1 MMKRIASLLIGAT
14 ITGATVVASAQ
25 AIIVSP
31 DGPIKTLADARDAA
45 RLQRHS
51 GKKGS
56 ITITV
61 RAGTY
66 YLPDTLVLEPEDS
79 DTIWEARVG
88 EHPVISGGRVISG
101 WTKDPGPNSKT
112 WTANAPGP
120 YFHQLF
126 VNGARATRART
137 PNYGFFTMDGK
148 SPTAPRG
155 TPPKAFEFHY
165 RGNDIKKEW
174 ASDGDVEVIAYELW
188 SDLRSPIATVDEA
201 THLAVLSS
209 NGRGREEDA
218 RYFIEN
224 SRDALDAQGEWYL
237 DKTAQKVSYI
247 PLEGENIGQAL
258 VVAPTLGRLVS
269 VQGKP
274 EAGAFVQNVVFRGLT
289 FADADW
295 TMAARGIGGGG
306 GGLSDAKGYFDS
318 QSADA
323 APSAIDVVG
332 AVGFKMENCTITRS
346 GGYGLFLGRGSKH
359 SQVLANKF
367 YDLGGGG
374 VKVGEP
380 VLRTDDAEQNYQN
393 VIADND
399 IHDLGLVYAAAT
411 GIWVL
416 QSGQNQIIH
425 NHVHDLLYSAI
436 SVGWTWGFAA
446 NQSKGNLIAFNNI
459 HGIKKNM
466 LTDLGGIYILGVQ
479 PGTVIQNNLVHD
491 ISSFTYGGWGIYLDE
506 GVSNVVVE
514 NNIVYDCKSAGFHLH
529 YGNDDIVRNNI
540 FAFNHEDQLEW
551 SYRTAP
557 PHNSLT
563 IEHNIVDF
571 DQGNLLGRNWKDGQY
586 TFRNNIY
593 YDVRGPEIHFAGKS
607 FSDWQS
613 SGQDRGSIVADP
625 LFINAGNFDFRLRP
639 NSPALKAGFR
649 PIDMTGVGPRVRAG
663 ADAR

>member
-1 MMKRIASLLIGAT
+1 
-14 ITGATVVASAQ
+14 
-25 AIIVSP
+25 
-31 DGPIKTLADARDAA
+31 
-45 RLQRHS
+45 
-51 GKKGS
+51 
-56 ITITV
+56 
-61 RAGTY
+61 
-66 YLPDTLVLEPEDS
+66 
-79 DTIWEARVG
+79 
-88 EHPVISGGRVISG
+88 
-101 WTKDPGPNSKT
+101 
-112 WTANAPGP
+112 
-120 YFHQLF
+120 
-126 VNGARATRART
+126 
-137 PNYGFFTMDGK
+137 
-148 SPTAPRG
+148 
-155 TPPKAFEFHY
+155 
-165 RGNDIKKEW
+165 
-174 ASDGDVEVIAYELW
+174 
-188 SDLRSPIATVDEA
+188 
-201 THLAVLSS
+201 
-209 NGRGREEDA
+209 
-218 RYFIEN
+218 
-224 SRDALDAQGEWYL
+224 
-237 DKTAQKVSYI
+237 
-247 PLEGENIGQAL
+247 
-258 VVAPTLGRLVS
+258 

-274 EAGAFVQNVVFRGLT
+274 ETGAFVRNVVFRGLT

-586 TFRNNIY
+586 SFRDNIY

-613 SGQDRGSIVADP
+613 SGQDRGSIIADP